1 MAYAIGAT
9 APLMS
14 KFSMVFQDVVLF
26 NTSTMDNIRI
36 GRKGATDEE
45 VMEAARKAQ
54 CDEFVQRL
62 PEGYSTIIGENGGN
76 QSRIHSAGES
86 DSHFLA
92 FTGFPDCGFDR
103 VTESFVS

>member
-1 MAYAIGAT
+1 MMAYVIGAT

-26 NTSTMDNIRI
+26 NTSIMDNIRI

-54 CDEFVQRL
+54 YD
-62 PEGYSTIIGENGGN
+62 
-76 QSRIHSAGES
+76 
-86 DSHFLA
+86 
-92 FTGFPDCGFDR
+92 
-103 VTESFVS
+103 